1 MTEMVVSQR
10 KMVREMGIKK
20 GDGNEKEENETE
32 YR

>member
-1 MTEMVVSQR
+1 MSEMVVGER

-20 GDGNEKEENETE
+20 GDENNETE